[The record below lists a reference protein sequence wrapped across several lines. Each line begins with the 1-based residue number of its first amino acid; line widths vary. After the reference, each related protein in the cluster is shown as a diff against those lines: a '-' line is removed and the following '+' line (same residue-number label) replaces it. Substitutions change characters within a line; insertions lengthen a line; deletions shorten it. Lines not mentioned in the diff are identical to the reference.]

1 MKRDR
6 QTVNQRQTEMLSL
19 IRQRQEVLV
28 NELCQIFDVSPMTVR
43 RDLQILEDQGKV
55 SRFHGGA
62 TVDLQSPV
70 SQDRMDVSLC
80 RGWIARY
87 AASLVQ
93 EGDRLLING
102 SNTAL
107 ALLDHLDGKHVTVY
121 TNNGLAVGR
130 SYPEGVEV
138 HLFGGT
144 LRADHILTGDL
155 TLRNLMDIHADKAFL
170 GCIGIS
176 PGGEILCGIPSELS
190 VNETMIAHADKYY
203 ILADHTKIGRS
214 SPYASFLLEKK
225 GCIITDAF
233 APAEVTDRLQDG
245 DMEVIRVSE
254 AFFAESD
261 ETS

>member
-6 QTVNQRQTEMLSL
+6 QSVDLRHQEMLAL

-28 NELCQIFDVSPMTVR
+28 DELCQIFNVSPMTVR
-43 RDLQILEDQGKV
+43 RDLQVLEEQGKI

-62 TVDLQSPV
+62 TIDLQTMV
-70 SQDRMDVSLC
+70 SQNRMDISLC

-93 EGDRLLING
+93 SGDRILING

-107 ALLDHLDGKHVTVY
+107 ALLDHLEGKRVTVF
-121 TNNGLAVGR
+121 TNNGLVVGR
-130 SYPEGVEV
+130 SYPEGVDV
-138 HLFGGT
+138 RILGGT

-155 TLRNLMDIHADKAFL
+155 TLRNLMEIHADKAFL

-190 VNETMIAHADKYY
+190 INETMIAHADHYY
-203 ILADHTKIGRS
+203 VLADHTKVGRS

-225 GCIITDAF
+225 GSVITDDF
-233 APAEVTDRLQDG
+233 ASTEVTDRLRDG
-245 DMEVIRVSE
+245 DMEVIRVSD
-254 AFFAESD
+254 AFFNNPNE
-261 ETS
+261 

>member
-6 QTVNQRQTEMLSL
+6 QSVNQRHAEMLSL
-19 IRQRQEVLV
+19 IRQRQEILV
-28 NELCQIFDVSPMTVR
+28 DELCHIFDVSPMTVR
-43 RDLQILEDQGKV
+43 RDLQLLEEQGQI

-62 TVDLQSPV
+62 AIDPQTAGSY
-70 SQDRMDVSLC
+70 DRMDVSLC

-87 AASLVQ
+87 AAYLVQ
-93 EGDRLLING
+93 DEDRILING

-107 ALLDHLDGKHVTVY
+107 ALLDHLEGKRVTVY
-121 TNNGLAVGR
+121 TNNGLVVGR
-130 SYPEGVEV
+130 SYPEGINVQ
-138 HLFGGT
+138 LFGGT

-176 PGGEILCGIPSELS
+176 PGGEILCGIPSELGI
-190 VNETMIAHADKYY
+190 NETMIAHADRYY

-225 GCIITDAF
+225 GSIITDIYA
-233 APAEVTDRLQDG
+233 ASEVTDRLRDG
-245 DMEVIRVSE
+245 DMEVIRVSD
-254 AFFAESD
+254 ATFASQ
-261 ETS
+261 TR

>member
-6 QTVNQRQTEMLSL
+6 ESVNLRHTEMLAL
-19 IRQRQEVLV
+19 IRQRQEILV
-28 NELCQIFDVSPMTVR
+28 HELCQIFNVSPMTVR
-43 RDLQILEDQGKV
+43 RDLQALEEEGKI

-62 TVDLQSPV
+62 TVDLQAMV
-70 SQDRMDVSLC
+70 SQDRVDVSIC

-93 EGDRLLING
+93 DGERILING

-107 ALLDHLDGKHVTVY
+107 ALLDHLEGKHVTVY
-121 TNNGLAVGR
+121 TNNGLVVGR
-130 SYPEGVEV
+130 SYPEGIHVQ
-138 HLFGGT
+138 LFGGT

-155 TLRNLMDIHADKAFL
+155 TLRNLMDIHADRAFL
-170 GCIGIS
+170 GCVGIS

-190 VNETMIAHADKYY
+190 VNETMIAHAEKYY

-225 GCIITDAF
+225 GCVITDDF
-233 APAEVTDRLQDG
+233 AATEVTDRLQDG
-245 DMEVIRVSE
+245 DMEVVRVR
-254 AFFAESD
+254 
-261 ETS
+261 ETSF